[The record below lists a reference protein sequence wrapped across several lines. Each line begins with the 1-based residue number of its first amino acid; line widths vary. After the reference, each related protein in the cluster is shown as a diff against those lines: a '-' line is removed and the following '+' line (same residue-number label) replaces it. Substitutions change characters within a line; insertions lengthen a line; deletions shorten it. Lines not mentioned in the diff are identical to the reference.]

1 MTEQQQLSA
10 ELVESLTAMPEAVN
24 RLHRALIGDATIG
37 HRGVVERLG
46 MLEQVER
53 SIPAVHASIDDRRIE
68 GDRRAHERID
78 EIAEKFET
86 EVDAIRDD
94 GRRIERK
101 VDRLIWLFLGAGAVT
116 GGGVGFLVR
125 ELVNGGL

>member
-1 MTEQQQLSA
+1 MTDYQLSP
-10 ELVESLTAMPEAVN
+10 ELIASLTAMPDAVD
-24 RLHRALIGDATIG
+24 RLHRALIGDQTIG

-46 MLEQVER
+46 VLEAVER
-53 SIPAVHASIDDRRIE
+53 AIPEVHAKIDERRVE

-78 EIAEKFET
+78 EIDKKYDAEVE
-86 EVDAIRDD
+86 AIRDD